1 MARLLWLLEDVLA
14 IFDDTQWTPCW
25 VNRGRPNAQGTPLY
39 LEVRRRIAAVL
50 IGFYDQNYRK
60 AES

>member
-14 IFDDTQWTPCW
+14 IFDDTQWTSCW
-25 VNRGRPNAQGTPLY
+25 GNRGCPNAQGTPLY
-39 LEVRRRIAAVL
+39 LEVRRRIAAAL